1 MATTELRRYRSAI
14 EAKPQLPHETPRLER
29 VYSQLAGL
37 IVGEVGEVGAQGTC
51 ALYAT
56 SKAFTKDASGSAR
69 SGNAFAVMLCSA
81 YQGQFL
87 PKALHDI

>member
-1 MATTELRRYRSAI
+1 MATTELGRYGSAI
-14 EAKPQLPHETPRLER
+14 GAKPQLPHETPRLER

-37 IVGEVGEVGAQGTC
+37 IVGEVGAQGTC
-51 ALYAT
+51 ALHAT
-56 SKAFTKDASGSAR
+56 SKAFTKDASGSAK

-81 YQGQFL
+81 YQGHFL